1 MNIGFRLD
9 FTKKSGSG
17 HFFRCLRLAE
27 YIRYKNKKNKII
39 FYLSHRIK
47 YNFTKQLNLK
57 NISIKYVTS
66 FNNFISSLKKKKI
79 QFLVLDQQKIH
90 FTKQKIIKNCV
101 KFFVLIQDL
110 PKNNYC
116 DLIINQNF
124 FTKKDYKGL
133 VKNSKTELLIGP
145 NYFIRK
151 IFVNRKIN
159 TSRFNINI
167 FFSGSTPYKLLNN
180 FLKAIIQTK
189 KDKIKINCFV
199 GVNFAK
205 LKNLRKTFLNT
216 QEIKFFKNQ
225 PEKIFLKNLSNSS
238 LAIGSAGVTVFERL
252 YFRIPSI
259 VVSLAKNQ
267 EKNAKFLKEKKA
279 IIYLGSSNK
288 VEFNQIKNA
297 LKNILFNQSFYL
309 KLKKNTTRTADN
321 LFKKN
326 TSDIVY
332 NHLRSLTN

>member
-1 MNIGFRLD
+1 
-9 FTKKSGSG
+9 
-17 HFFRCLRLAE
+17 
-27 YIRYKNKKNKII
+27 
-39 FYLSHRIK
+39 
-47 YNFTKQLNLK
+47 
-57 NISIKYVTS
+57 
-66 FNNFISSLKKKKI
+66 
-79 QFLVLDQQKIH
+79 
-90 FTKQKIIKNCV
+90 
-101 KFFVLIQDL
+101 
-110 PKNNYC
+110 
-116 DLIINQNF
+116 
-124 FTKKDYKGL
+124 
-133 VKNSKTELLIGP
+133 
-145 NYFIRK
+145 
-151 IFVNRKIN
+151 
-159 TSRFNINI
+159 
-167 FFSGSTPYKLLNN
+167 LNN